1 MKKTLA
7 AFMLALTVFC
17 TLFAAC
23 GSNPVGIWKFKSMT
37 GEYGG
42 VAVDYKAGDKMN
54 GVSLTEN
61 FCVIEIKEDKTFTM
75 TLFGEKMEGG
85 TWEEK
90 DGKLLLTADGVV
102 SEAKVSGKT
111 LEMNEEGFKITL
123 KKS

>member
-7 AFMLALTVFC
+7 AFILALTVFC